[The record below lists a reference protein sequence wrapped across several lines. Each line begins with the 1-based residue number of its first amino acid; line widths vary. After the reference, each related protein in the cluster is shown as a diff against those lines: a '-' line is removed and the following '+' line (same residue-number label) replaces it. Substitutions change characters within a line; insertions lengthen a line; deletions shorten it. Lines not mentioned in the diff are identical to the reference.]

1 MKKHIGKVRYIL
13 IPFIL
18 NLVSF
23 SCIKTTLSNII
34 DFKQNVGFLVS
45 IYILFLTNLV
55 SSLIVLNQC
64 QLRKE
69 KEKAEGEQKE

>member
-1 MKKHIGKVRYIL
+1 MKKHIGKVKYIL

-23 SCIKTTLSNII
+23 SCIKNTLSNII